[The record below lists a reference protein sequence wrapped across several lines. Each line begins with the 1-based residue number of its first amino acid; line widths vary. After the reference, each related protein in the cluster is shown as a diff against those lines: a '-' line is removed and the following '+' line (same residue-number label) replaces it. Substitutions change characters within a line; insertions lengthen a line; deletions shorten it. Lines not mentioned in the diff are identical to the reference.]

1 MPFQSPKQRRYMHA
15 NLPEIANRWEA
26 KYGLGG
32 IADLNAELNSLPEY
46 FMNSIPAAQGGRI
59 GFAEG
64 PTPDTFWKDK
74 ERKKFYK
81 IMQEWEEYQRNY
93 EREKRRRSGIQDV
106 AHGGRI
112 GFDKG
117 GEGYVALD
125 AKQLWEKT
133 MLENYQPTEE
143 EKRLIQ
149 IYLSMMN
156 KGGMVPSHQAGIYG
170 LAEGGRTGLRFGGNP
185 HEASQGSPDAGQSG
199 DHHGDVAH
207 GEGGRFN
214 QPAQPPD
221 PSETVGDTSNYPNVH
236 KDETAEETKKAV
248 KEGERK
254 KALRN
259 LALQGQ
265 KTETWEKEQNWQK
278 PSVWGKIGQ
287 GLLTLATFGV
297 LGPGAAK
304 LAKAWSTGT
313 KIKAFADTGKINLP
327 FDKQIDLSNQLSK
340 ITNKLQ
346 SSAAEKDLYKSL
358 PDGHPEKISLQAEL
372 EIGKEPPTADSENRG
387 TNIVIDNIE
396 EVNDAKTTLL
406 SKYQEMNDASTAAWA
421 RQRELQAKKEAHLRN
436 LRKTYMSAGGRVP
449 AGYNTGGLSNLFR
462 LKNV

>member
-1 MPFQSPKQRRYMHA
+1 MPFQSEKQRRYLHA
-15 NLPEIANRWEA
+15 NHPEIANRWEA

-32 IADLNAELNSLPEY
+32 IAELNSQLNSLPEY
-46 FMNSIPAAQGGRI
+46 YMPFPAAQ
-59 GFAEG
+59 
-64 PTPDTFWKDK
+64 
-74 ERKKFYK
+74 
-81 IMQEWEEYQRNY
+81 
-93 EREKRRRSGIQDV
+93 
-106 AHGGRI
+106 GGRI

-125 AKQLWEKT
+125 AKQLWEKM

-156 KGGMVPSHQAGIYG
+156 QGGMVPSHQAGIYG
-170 LAEGGRTGLRFGGNP
+170 LSEGGRTGLRFGGNP

-207 GEGGRFN
+207 GEGGRFDVAN
-214 QPAQPPD
+214 QPPSG
-221 PSETVGDTSNYPNVH
+221 PSETAGDTSNYPNVH
-236 KDETAEETKKAV
+236 KDETTEETKKAV

-265 KTETWEKEQNWQK
+265 NTETWEKEQNWQK
-278 PSVWGKIGQ
+278 PSVWGKVGQ

-304 LAKAWSTGT
+304 LAKYYNTGK
-313 KIKAFADTGKINLP
+313 KIKAFADTGKINLG
-327 FDKQIDLSNQLSK
+327 FGKEIDLSNQLSA

-346 SSAAEKDLYKSL
+346 SSAAEKDLYESL

-372 EIGKEPPTADSENRG
+372 EIGKEPPTAESENRG

-406 SKYQEMNDASTAAWA
+406 SKYQEMNDASTATLA
-421 RQRELQAKKEAHLRN
+421 RQRELQAKKEAYLRN
-436 LRKTYMSAGGRVP
+436 FRKTYVAAGGGRVP